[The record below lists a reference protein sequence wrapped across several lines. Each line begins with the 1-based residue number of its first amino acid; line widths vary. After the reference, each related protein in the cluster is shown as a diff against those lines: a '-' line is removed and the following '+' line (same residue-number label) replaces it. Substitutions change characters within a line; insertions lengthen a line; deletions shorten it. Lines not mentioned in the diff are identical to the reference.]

1 MKICHI
7 AIKHNIYSDSR
18 IVERMAN
25 SSLSRNKVTIITSG
39 EKSSKKGGL
48 RVINIGTKKNNSLL
62 NFYKVFVSSL
72 KINADIYH
80 LHEVPLILIGI
91 LLKLFGKKIIMDF
104 HEDFE
109 AELFDKPYLTK
120 TKAQI
125 IKFLYK
131 PLKIVSLIMFDKIIL
146 AEESYK
152 KKFINLF
159 NKIEVIKNF
168 PVSSK
173 FKFKNKTEKK
183 QNLVV
188 YVGVISADRGIKELI
203 NAVIKFNDNTE
214 NCLHLHLDLIGP
226 INDEDLKNYI
236 LSKVDSSNGE
246 ISWLGK
252 KKYSEILSNLT
263 NYDVG
268 FSALHDKEN
277 YRYSLP
283 TKILEYG
290 SAGLYSIASDLPITH
305 EYIREGLN
313 GSIVKPND
321 SDSIYECFVEII
333 PKIKDNDREN
343 IRKFVSE
350 NFSWDEEY
358 KKLENLY
365 LKI

>member
-131 PLKIVSLIMFDKIIL
+131 PLKIVSLIMFDRIIL

-173 FKFKNKTEKK
+173 FKFKNKTGKK
-183 QNLVV
+183 KNLVV

-203 NAVIKFNDNTE
+203 NAVIKFNNYSE
-214 NCLHLHLDLIGP
+214 NCLYLDLIGP
-226 INDEDLKNYI
+226 INDEDFKNYI
-236 LSKVDSSNGE
+236 LSRVDSSNGE

-263 NYDVG
+263 NYDIG